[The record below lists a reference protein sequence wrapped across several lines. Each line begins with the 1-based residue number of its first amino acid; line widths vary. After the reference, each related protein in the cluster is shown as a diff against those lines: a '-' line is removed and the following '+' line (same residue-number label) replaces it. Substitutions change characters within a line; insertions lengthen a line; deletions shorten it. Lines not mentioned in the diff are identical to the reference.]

1 MNNLYPSLVDVF
13 IYDSAF
19 LDIVITS
26 LRVSFSA
33 VLIAFLVS
41 IPIGF
46 LLSTKKFLGR
56 DLTIIIINTLM
67 ALPPVVIGL
76 ILYILFSNQGIFSSL
91 DLLYSL
97 YIMIIAQTILITPI
111 LITLSRETIDRVRDD
126 YYEFMISLNLS
137 YFSKMKTL
145 IWETRYILITNFLV
159 GFGRALSEVGAII
172 IVGGNIAYL
181 TRTMTTGIVLETS
194 RGNLSIALKLGIT
207 LLLISLFI
215 NILLYYVK
223 NFGENKLIK

>member
-1 MNNLYPSLVDVF
+1 MNNLYPSLIDIFV
-13 IYDSAF
+13 YDIAYVN
-19 LDIVITS
+19 IVITS
-26 LRVSFSA
+26 IKVSFSA
-33 VLIAFLVS
+33 VLIAFIVS
-41 IPIGF
+41 VPIGF
-46 LLSTKKFLGR
+46 LLSTKRFLGR
-56 DLTIIIINTLM
+56 NLIIIIINSLM
-67 ALPPVVIGL
+67 ALPPVVVGL
-76 ILYILFSNQGIFSSL
+76 ILYILFSNQGVFSSL

-111 LITLSRETIDRVRDD
+111 LITLSRETIDKVYFD
-126 YYEFMISLNLS
+126 YNEFMISLNLG

-145 IWETRYILITNFLV
+145 IWETRYVFITNFLV

-207 LLLISLFI
+207 LLLISLAI
-215 NILLYYVK
+215 NILLYYIK
-223 NFGENKLIK
+223 ISGEQKLNK

>member
-1 MNNLYPSLVDVF
+1 MNNLFPSLADLF
-13 IYDSAF
+13 IYDIAF
-19 LDIVITS
+19 LNIVITS
-26 LRVSFSA
+26 LRLSFSA

-41 IPIGF
+41 IPVGF

-76 ILYILFSNQGIFSSL
+76 ILYILFSNQGIFSSF

-126 YYEFMISLNLS
+126 YNEFMISLNLS
-137 YFSKMKTL
+137 YFRKMKTL
-145 IWETRYILITNFLV
+145 IWETRYILITHFLV

-207 LLLISLFI
+207 LLLISLLI

-223 NFGENKLIK
+223 NFGESKLIK

>member
-1 MNNLYPSLVDVF
+1 MNNLFPSLADLF
-13 IYDSAF
+13 IYDIAF
-19 LDIVITS
+19 LNIVITS

-41 IPIGF
+41 IPVGF

-76 ILYILFSNQGIFSSL
+76 ILYILFSNQGIFSSF

-126 YYEFMISLNLS
+126 YNEFMISLNLS
-137 YFSKMKTL
+137 YFRKMKTL
-145 IWETRYILITNFLV
+145 IWETRYILITHFLV

-207 LLLISLFI
+207 LLLISLLI

-223 NFGENKLIK
+223 NFGESKLIK

>member
-1 MNNLYPSLVDVF
+1 MNNLYPSLVDLF
-13 IYDSAF
+13 IYDIAF
-19 LDIVITS
+19 LNIVITS

-41 IPIGF
+41 IPVGF

-76 ILYILFSNQGIFSSL
+76 ILYILFSNQGIFSSF

-111 LITLSRETIDRVRDD
+111 LITLSRETIDNVRDD
-126 YYEFMISLNLS
+126 YNEFMISLNLS
-137 YFSKMKTL
+137 YFRKMKTL
-145 IWETRYILITNFLV
+145 IWETRYILITHFLV

-207 LLLISLFI
+207 LLLISLLI

-223 NFGENKLIK
+223 NFGESKLIK

>member
-126 YYEFMISLNLS
+126 YNEFMISLNLS
-137 YFSKMKTL
+137 YFRKMKTL
-145 IWETRYILITNFLV
+145 IWETRYILITHFLV

-207 LLLISLFI
+207 LLLISLLI

-223 NFGENKLIK
+223 NFGESKLIK

>member
-1 MNNLYPSLVDVF
+1 MDNLYSSFIDLF
-13 IYDSAF
+13 IYDITYF
-19 LDIVITS
+19 NIVITS
-26 LRVSFSA
+26 IKVSFSA

-41 IPIGF
+41 VPIGF
-46 LLSTKKFLGR
+46 LLSTKRFLGR
-56 DLTIIIINTLM
+56 DLIIIIVNTLM

-111 LITLSRETIDRVRDD
+111 LITLSRETIDRAHID
-126 YYEFMISLNLS
+126 YNEFMISLNLS
-137 YFSKMKTL
+137 YFNRMKTL

-215 NILLYYVK
+215 NILLYYIK
-223 NFGENKLIK
+223 TYGEKKLEK

>member
-1 MNNLYPSLVDVF
+1 MNNLFPSLADLF
-13 IYDSAF
+13 IYDIAF
-19 LDIVITS
+19 LNIVITS

-41 IPIGF
+41 IPVGF

-76 ILYILFSNQGIFSSL
+76 ILYILFSNQGIFSYF

-126 YYEFMISLNLS
+126 YNEFMISLNLS
-137 YFSKMKTL
+137 YFRKMKTL
-145 IWETRYILITNFLV
+145 IWETRYILITHFLV

-207 LLLISLFI
+207 LLLISLLI

-223 NFGENKLIK
+223 NFGESKLIK

>member
-1 MNNLYPSLVDVF
+1 MNNLYPSLVDLF
-13 IYDSAF
+13 IYDIAF
-19 LDIVITS
+19 LNIVITS

-41 IPIGF
+41 IPVGF

-76 ILYILFSNQGIFSSL
+76 ILYILFSNQGIFSSF

-111 LITLSRETIDRVRDD
+111 LITLSRETIDNVRDD
-126 YYEFMISLNLS
+126 YNEFMISLNLS
-137 YFSKMKTL
+137 YFRKMKTL
-145 IWETRYILITNFLV
+145 IWETRYIDNTLPS
-159 GFGRALSEVGAII
+159 GFW
-172 IVGGNIAYL
+172 
-181 TRTMTTGIVLETS
+181 
-194 RGNLSIALKLGIT
+194 
-207 LLLISLFI
+207 
-215 NILLYYVK
+215 
-223 NFGENKLIK
+223 

>member
-1 MNNLYPSLVDVF
+1 
-13 IYDSAF
+13 
-19 LDIVITS
+19 
-26 LRVSFSA
+26 
-33 VLIAFLVS
+33 
-41 IPIGF
+41 
-46 LLSTKKFLGR
+46 
-56 DLTIIIINTLM
+56 
-67 ALPPVVIGL
+67 
-76 ILYILFSNQGIFSSL
+76 
-91 DLLYSL
+91 
-97 YIMIIAQTILITPI
+97 MIIAQTILITPI

>member
-1 MNNLYPSLVDVF
+1 MNNLYPSLVDLF
-13 IYDSAF
+13 IYDIAF
-19 LDIVITS
+19 LNIVITS

-41 IPIGF
+41 IPVGF

-76 ILYILFSNQGIFSSL
+76 ILYILFSNQGIFSSF

-111 LITLSRETIDRVRDD
+111 LITLSRETIDNVRDD
-126 YYEFMISLNLS
+126 YNEFMISLNLS
-137 YFSKMKTL
+137 YFRKMKTL
-145 IWETRYILITNFLV
+145 IWETRYILITHFLV

-223 NFGENKLIK
+223 NFGESKLIK

>member
-1 MNNLYPSLVDVF
+1 MNNLYPSLVDLF
-13 IYDSAF
+13 IYDIAF
-19 LDIVITS
+19 LNIVMTS

-41 IPIGF
+41 IPVGF

-56 DLTIIIINTLM
+56 DLAIIIINTLM

-76 ILYILFSNQGIFSSL
+76 ILYILFSNQGIFSSF

-126 YYEFMISLNLS
+126 YDEFMISLNLS

>member
-1 MNNLYPSLVDVF
+1 
-13 IYDSAF
+13 
-19 LDIVITS
+19 
-26 LRVSFSA
+26 
-33 VLIAFLVS
+33 
-41 IPIGF
+41 
-46 LLSTKKFLGR
+46 
-56 DLTIIIINTLM
+56 
-67 ALPPVVIGL
+67 
-76 ILYILFSNQGIFSSL
+76 
-91 DLLYSL
+91 
-97 YIMIIAQTILITPI
+97 MIIAQTILITPI
-111 LITLSRETIDRVRDD
+111 LITLSRETIDRVQDD
-126 YYEFMISLNLS
+126 YNEFMISLNLS

-207 LLLISLFI
+207 LLLISFFI

-223 NFGENKLIK
+223 NFGESKLIK

>member
-1 MNNLYPSLVDVF
+1 MNNLYPSLVDLF
-13 IYDSAF
+13 IYDIAF
-19 LDIVITS
+19 LNIVITS

-41 IPIGF
+41 IPVGF

-76 ILYILFSNQGIFSSL
+76 ILYILFSNQGIFSSF

-111 LITLSRETIDRVRDD
+111 LITLSRETIDNVRDD
-126 YYEFMISLNLS
+126 YNEFMISLNLS
-137 YFSKMKTL
+137 YFRKMKTL
-145 IWETRYILITNFLV
+145 IWETRYILITHFLV

-223 NFGENKLIK
+223 NFGESKLIM

>member
-1 MNNLYPSLVDVF
+1 MNNLFPSLADLF
-13 IYDSAF
+13 IYDIAF
-19 LDIVITS
+19 LNIVITS

-41 IPIGF
+41 IPVGF

-76 ILYILFSNQGIFSSL
+76 ILYILFSNQGIFSSF

>member
-207 LLLISLFI
+207 LLLISLLI

-223 NFGENKLIK
+223 NFGESKLIK

>member
-13 IYDSAF
+13 IYDSAY

-56 DLTIIIINTLM
+56 DFTIIIINTLM

-126 YYEFMISLNLS
+126 YDEFMISLNLS

-194 RGNLSIALKLGIT
+194 RGNLSMALKLGIT

>member
-1 MNNLYPSLVDVF
+1 MNNLYSSFIDLF
-13 IYDSAF
+13 IYDITYF
-19 LDIVITS
+19 NIVITS
-26 LRVSFSA
+26 IKVSFSA

-41 IPIGF
+41 VPIGF
-46 LLSTKKFLGR
+46 LLSTKRFLGR
-56 DLTIIIINTLM
+56 DLIIIIVNTLM

-111 LITLSRETIDRVRDD
+111 LITLSRETIDRAHID
-126 YYEFMISLNLS
+126 YNEFMISLNLS
-137 YFSKMKTL
+137 YFNRMKTL

-215 NILLYYVK
+215 NILLYYIK
-223 NFGENKLIK
+223 TYGEKKLAK

>member
-1 MNNLYPSLVDVF
+1 MNNLYPSLVDLF
-13 IYDSAF
+13 IYDIAF
-19 LDIVITS
+19 LNIVITS

-41 IPIGF
+41 IPVGF

-76 ILYILFSNQGIFSSL
+76 ILYILFSNQGIFSSF

-126 YYEFMISLNLS
+126 YNEFMISLNLS
-137 YFSKMKTL
+137 YFRKMKTL
-145 IWETRYILITNFLV
+145 IWETRYILITHFLV
-159 GFGRALSEVGAII
+159 GFGRALS
-172 IVGGNIAYL
+172 VGGNIAYL

-223 NFGENKLIK
+223 NFGESKLIK

>member
-1 MNNLYPSLVDVF
+1 MNNLFPSLADLF
-13 IYDSAF
+13 IYDIAF
-19 LDIVITS
+19 LNIVITS

-41 IPIGF
+41 IPVGF

-76 ILYILFSNQGIFSSL
+76 ILYILFSNQGIFSSF

-126 YYEFMISLNLS
+126 YNEFMISLNLS
-137 YFSKMKTL
+137 YFRKMKTL
-145 IWETRYILITNFLV
+145 IWETRYILITHFLV

-223 NFGENKLIK
+223 NFGESKLIK

>member
-1 MNNLYPSLVDVF
+1 MNNLYSSFIDLF
-13 IYDSAF
+13 IYDITYF
-19 LDIVITS
+19 NIVITS
-26 LRVSFSA
+26 IKVSFSA

-41 IPIGF
+41 VPIGF
-46 LLSTKKFLGR
+46 LLSTKRFLGR
-56 DLTIIIINTLM
+56 DLIIIIVNTLM

-111 LITLSRETIDRVRDD
+111 LITLSRETIDRAHID
-126 YYEFMISLNLS
+126 YNEFMISLNLS
-137 YFSKMKTL
+137 YFNRMKTL

-215 NILLYYVK
+215 NILLYYIK
-223 NFGENKLIK
+223 TYGEKKLEK

>member
-1 MNNLYPSLVDVF
+1 MNNLYPSLVDLF
-13 IYDSAF
+13 IYDVAF
-19 LDIVITS
+19 LNIVITS

-41 IPIGF
+41 IPVGF

-76 ILYILFSNQGIFSSL
+76 ILYILFSNQGIFSSF

-111 LITLSRETIDRVRDD
+111 LITLSRETIDNVLDD
-126 YYEFMISLNLS
+126 YNEFMISLNLS
-137 YFSKMKTL
+137 YFRKMKTL
-145 IWETRYILITNFLV
+145 IWETRYILITHFLV

-207 LLLISLFI
+207 FVNFSYKHTFI
-215 NILLYYVK
+215 LRK
-223 NFGENKLIK
+223 NFGESKLIK

>member
-1 MNNLYPSLVDVF
+1 MNNLYPSLVDLF
-13 IYDSAF
+13 IYDIAF
-19 LDIVITS
+19 LNIVITS

-41 IPIGF
+41 IPVGF

-76 ILYILFSNQGIFSSL
+76 ILYILFSNQGIFSSF

-126 YYEFMISLNLS
+126 YNEFMISLNLS
-137 YFSKMKTL
+137 YFRKMKTL
-145 IWETRYILITNFLV
+145 IWETRYILITHFLV

-223 NFGENKLIK
+223 NFGERKLIK

>member
-1 MNNLYPSLVDVF
+1 MNNLYPSLVDLF
-13 IYDSAF
+13 IYDIAF
-19 LDIVITS
+19 LNIVITS
-26 LRVSFSA
+26 LKVSFSA

-41 IPIGF
+41 IPVGF

-76 ILYILFSNQGIFSSL
+76 ILYILFSNQGIFSSF

-111 LITLSRETIDRVRDD
+111 LITLSRETIDNVRDD
-126 YYEFMISLNLS
+126 YNEFMISLNLS
-137 YFSKMKTL
+137 YFRKMKTL
-145 IWETRYILITNFLV
+145 IWETRYILITHFLV

-223 NFGENKLIK
+223 NFGESKLIK

>member
-1 MNNLYPSLVDVF
+1 MNNLYPSLVDLF
-13 IYDSAF
+13 IYDIAF
-19 LDIVITS
+19 LNIVMTS

-41 IPIGF
+41 IPVGF

-56 DLTIIIINTLM
+56 DLAIIIINTLM

-76 ILYILFSNQGIFSSL
+76 ILYILFSNQGIFSSF

-111 LITLSRETIDRVRDD
+111 LITLSRETIDNVRDD
-126 YYEFMISLNLS
+126 YNEFMISLNLS
-137 YFSKMKTL
+137 YFRKMKTL

>member
-1 MNNLYPSLVDVF
+1 MNNLYPSLVDLF
-13 IYDSAF
+13 IYDVAF
-19 LDIVITS
+19 LNIVITS

-41 IPIGF
+41 IPVGF

-76 ILYILFSNQGIFSSL
+76 ILYILFSNQGIFSSF

-111 LITLSRETIDRVRDD
+111 LITLSRETIDNVRDD
-126 YYEFMISLNLS
+126 YNEFMISLNLS
-137 YFSKMKTL
+137 YFRKMKTL
-145 IWETRYILITNFLV
+145 IWETRYILITHFLV

-223 NFGENKLIK
+223 NFGERKLIK

>member
-1 MNNLYPSLVDVF
+1 MNNLYPSLVDLF
-13 IYDSAF
+13 IYDIAF
-19 LDIVITS
+19 LNIVMTS

-41 IPIGF
+41 IPVGF

-56 DLTIIIINTLM
+56 DLAIIIINTLM

-76 ILYILFSNQGIFSSL
+76 ILYILFSNQGIFSSF

-111 LITLSRETIDRVRDD
+111 LITLSRETIDNVRDD
-126 YYEFMISLNLS
+126 YNEFMISLNLS
-137 YFSKMKTL
+137 YFRKMKTL
-145 IWETRYILITNFLV
+145 IWETRYILITHFLV

-223 NFGENKLIK
+223 NFGESKLIK

>member
-1 MNNLYPSLVDVF
+1 MNNLYPSLVDLF
-13 IYDSAF
+13 IYDIAF
-19 LDIVITS
+19 LNIVITS

-41 IPIGF
+41 IPVGF

-76 ILYILFSNQGIFSSL
+76 ILYILFSNQGIFSSF

-111 LITLSRETIDRVRDD
+111 LITLSRETIDNVRDD
-126 YYEFMISLNLS
+126 YNEFMISLNLS
-137 YFSKMKTL
+137 YFRKMKTL
-145 IWETRYILITNFLV
+145 IWETRYILITHFLV

-223 NFGENKLIK
+223 NFGERKLIK

>member
-1 MNNLYPSLVDVF
+1 MNNLYPSLLDVF
-13 IYDSAF
+13 IYDSAY

-126 YYEFMISLNLS
+126 YDEFMISLNLS